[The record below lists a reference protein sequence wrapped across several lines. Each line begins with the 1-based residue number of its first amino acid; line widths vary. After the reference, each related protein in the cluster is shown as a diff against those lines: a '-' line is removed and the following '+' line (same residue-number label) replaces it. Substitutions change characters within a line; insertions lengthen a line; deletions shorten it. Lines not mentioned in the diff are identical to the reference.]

1 MLKDD
6 LNGTPVEETP
16 LAGVKTEVES
26 EEGFDEIV
34 EHNSDALL
42 NSENEINERDSLDK
56 DKERRK
62 EGIQLEGKTDF
73 QED

>member
-6 LNGTPVEETP
+6 LNGTPVEVTP

-26 EEGFDEIV
+26 EEGFEIV
-34 EHNSDALL
+34 EHNSDTLL
-42 NSENEINERDSLDK
+42 NSENEINEQDSLEK

-62 EGIQLEGKTDF
+62 EGIQLQGKTDF

>member
-6 LNGTPVEETP
+6 LNGTPVEVTP
-16 LAGVKTEVES
+16 LAGVKTEEES
-26 EEGFDEIV
+26 KEGFDEIV
-34 EHNSDALL
+34 ENNSDSLV
-42 NSENEINERDSLDK
+42 NSENEINEQESLKK

-62 EGIQLEGKTDF
+62 EGIELEGKMDF

>member
-6 LNGTPVEETP
+6 LNGTPVEVTP

-34 EHNSDALL
+34 EHNSDTLL
-42 NSENEINERDSLDK
+42 NSENEINERDSFEK